1 MNGLD
6 DYKNIL
12 SGGIRVVD
20 WNYEPTTSVE
30 GSPAATL
37 EIGDAIV
44 ARGSGSGSEGYY
56 VYFTASYTTLC
67 FIACDG
73 AANPKSVTRYM
84 TDNSIVYEPNATS
97 IVLQRLYTIRGS
109 DYYVFDGVYRWL
121 VLRIA

>member
-44 ARGSGSGSEGYY
+44 VSGSGSEWMY
-56 VYFTASYTTLC
+56 VYFTGTYTIMEIIGCGDDVNATS
-67 FIACDG
+67 AT
-73 AANPKSVTRYM
+73 SMM
-84 TDNSIVYEPNATS
+84 TDNDILVLYDVTS
-97 IVLQRLYTIRGS
+97 TILRRKFTNRGS
-109 DYYVFDGVYRWL
+109 SQYVFTGTYTWIL
-121 VLRIA
+121 LRIA